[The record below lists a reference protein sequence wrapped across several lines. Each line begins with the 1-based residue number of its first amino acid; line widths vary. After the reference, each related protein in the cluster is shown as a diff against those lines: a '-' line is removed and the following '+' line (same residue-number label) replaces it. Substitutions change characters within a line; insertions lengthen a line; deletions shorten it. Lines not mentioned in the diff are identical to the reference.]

1 MGRYSRRWKGK
12 MKVVLLNKNNTVYT
26 SNAYLVLGN
35 WNRLEDIN
43 TLIDV
48 GADGSIISEIE
59 NVHSGVGKNK
69 VDQIILTHNHF
80 DHTKNLAAIK
90 KQYNTKVYA
99 FSPGDF
105 VDELLKDGQ
114 MISIADMVFQVIH
127 TPNHSSDSI
136 CLYCEEEGVLFSGDA
151 PLRITSISG
160 SYSNDFIRTIE
171 RLHRLNI
178 RTIYSGH
185 DLPLKK
191 GVKEMLEMTL
201 KNVKTARLLMMI

>member
-1 MGRYSRRWKGK
+1 

-90 KQYNTKVYA
+90 KQYHTKVYA

>member
-1 MGRYSRRWKGK
+1 
-12 MKVVLLNKNNTVYT
+12 
-26 SNAYLVLGN
+26 
-35 WNRLEDIN
+35 
-43 TLIDV
+43 
-48 GADGSIISEIE
+48 
-59 NVHSGVGKNK
+59 
-69 VDQIILTHNHF
+69 
-80 DHTKNLAAIK
+80 
-90 KQYNTKVYA
+90 
-99 FSPGDF
+99 
-105 VDELLKDGQ
+105 

>member
-1 MGRYSRRWKGK
+1 

>member
-1 MGRYSRRWKGK
+1 

-90 KQYNTKVYA
+90 KQYNTKVWLIV
-99 FSPGDF
+99 FSI
-105 VDELLKDGQ
+105 Q
-114 MISIADMVFQVIH
+114 
-127 TPNHSSDSI
+127 
-136 CLYCEEEGVLFSGDA
+136 
-151 PLRITSISG
+151 
-160 SYSNDFIRTIE
+160 
-171 RLHRLNI
+171 
-178 RTIYSGH
+178 
-185 DLPLKK
+185 
-191 GVKEMLEMTL
+191 
-201 KNVKTARLLMMI
+201 